1 MHTKLLKYI
10 IYVIPL
16 ASILTLLY
24 VFNTF
29 DPGRVGPVG
38 ILFIF
43 ILIYLIS
50 LGVFFFVLDVGL
62 TFVLKILN
70 KDGKKE
76 KTVEFKKAYY
86 IASIAAFLPVLMLGI
101 QSVGQLQLTD
111 VLLVVAF
118 LSLAIFY
125 VVKRT

>member
-1 MHTKLLKYI
+1 M
-10 IYVIPL
+10 